1 MSDDGKT
8 EMEFAGVK
16 FRGGKIFVII
26 TALSTLG
33 GGLYGA
39 FEFYKDY
46 MDMKEK
52 IQTYVAPDL
61 SGFDKKLAVLK
72 EEMQG
77 VTTETKSK
85 VEVIE
90 AEFSALITETKSK
103 VEVVETE
110 FQALKTEVEAFGKE
124 IHAFEKLEEG
134 IKQTAED
141 ARDYTKDIKRDL
153 KNELH
158 VMSKQVD
165 DIEKRGKEAFR
176 LVRESIEIN
185 DTKVRKMVTDSSDRF
200 DKRREQLR
208 NDMDVLELRVKS
220 EIKELKKTIN
230 DKIKKALENPLAN
243 MRK

>member
-1 MSDDGKT
+1 M
-8 EMEFAGVK
+8 
-16 FRGGKIFVII
+16 
-26 TALSTLG
+26 
-33 GGLYGA
+33 
-39 FEFYKDY
+39 
-46 MDMKEK
+46 
-52 IQTYVAPDL
+52 
-61 SGFDKKLAVLK
+61 
-72 EEMQG
+72 
-77 VTTETKSK
+77 
-85 VEVIE
+85 
-90 AEFSALITETKSK
+90 
-103 VEVVETE
+103 
-110 FQALKTEVEAFGKE
+110 
-124 IHAFEKLEEG
+124 EEG

>member
-200 DKRREQLR
+200 DKRREQ
-208 NDMDVLELRVKS
+208 
-220 EIKELKKTIN
+220 
-230 DKIKKALENPLAN
+230 
-243 MRK
+243 

>member
-8 EMEFAGVK
+8 ELEFAGVK

-33 GGLYGA
+33 GGLYAG
-39 FEFYKDY
+39 FEFWKDY
-46 MDMKEK
+46 MDMREK
-52 IQTYVAPDL
+52 IESYSAPDL

-110 FQALKTEVEAFGKE
+110 FASLKVEVEAFRNE
-124 IHAFEKLEEG
+124 IKAFEKLEVG
-134 IKQTAED
+134 IKDSADQ
-141 ARDYTKDIKRDL
+141 ARDYTKEIKRDL
-153 KNELH
+153 KDELH
-158 VMSKQVD
+158 TMSLQLDSV
-165 DIEKRGKEAFR
+165 EKRGKEAFSQ
-176 LVRESIEIN
+176 VRESIDSN
-185 DTKVRKMVTDSSDRF
+185 DTKVRNMITVNSDRF

-208 NDMDVLELRVKS
+208 NDMDALEQRIKV
-220 EIKELKKTIN
+220 EMKELKKVIN